1 MTVHSHMHALIFGT
15 DFRNYCRDI
24 IGELYDIIIGC
35 DRVESGSLRVTLAE
49 VIDDFI
55 PATVI

>member
-1 MTVHSHMHALIFGT
+1 MHALIFGT

-55 PATVI
+55 PAMVIYGRL